1 MIGQNNMEK
10 IEQIAEALVAL
21 SVKEVNMLA
30 NLMKEKYDIAPAAA
44 AVAAVP
50 VASAEGEEGKEQ
62 KEKTIF
68 DVELTSAG
76 DTRLRVIKA
85 IKDALS
91 LSLKDAKDFVDG
103 APQIMKEKVT
113 KEEAE
118 ALKKTLEEVGAKI
131 TLK

>member
-1 MIGQNNMEK
+1 MEK

>member
-1 MIGQNNMEK
+1 MIETNNMEK
-10 IEQIAEALVAL
+10 IEKMAEALVAL
-21 SVKEVNMLA
+21 TVKEVKMLA
-30 NLMKEKYDIAPAAA
+30 DFMKEKYDIAPAAA

-50 VASAEGEEGKEQ
+50 VASAGQGQEESKE
-62 KEKTIF
+62 EKTIF

-103 APQIMKEKVT
+103 APQIMKEKAT

-118 ALKKTLEEVGAKI
+118 ALKKALEEVGAKV

>member
-1 MIGQNNMEK
+1 MIEQNNMEK
-10 IEQIAEALVAL
+10 IEQMAEALVAL
-21 SVKEVNMLA
+21 SVKEVKMLA
-30 NLMKEKYDIAPAAA
+30 DIMKDKYDITPAAT
-44 AVAAVP
+44 AVAAAP
-50 VASAEGEEGKEQ
+50 VASAEGEEGKQ
-62 KEKTIF
+62 AKEKTVF

-85 IKDALS
+85 IKDTLS

-118 ALKKTLEEVGAKI
+118 TLKKTLEEVGAKI